1 MGAIIAAKLTGT
13 KIVGLVTDIPWLVD
27 KDGVISAKMRMLHG
41 FQKWYIHKYSHYI
54 FLTEQM
60 NEPINIKY
68 RPYLVIEG
76 FANIDMEKMDNP
88 LTEKEAP
95 KQIMYAGF
103 LQAKYGLKMLVDGFM
118 SLKDLDAKLVI
129 YGTGPYAEELTECA
143 KKDSR
148 VEYRG
153 LASNDEIVKAELKAS
168 VLVNPRPTHEEY
180 TKYSFPSKNMEYM
193 ASGTPIL
200 TTKLP
205 GMPSEYYPHI
215 YSFEEETT
223 EGYACII
230 NHVMNLPAEDLHAKG
245 AEAKTWVLCN
255 KNNIHQCNRILK
267 MLKA

>member
-1 MGAIIAAKLTGT
+1 
-13 KIVGLVTDIPWLVD
+13 
-27 KDGVISAKMRMLHG
+27 
-41 FQKWYIHKYSHYI
+41 
-54 FLTEQM
+54 
-60 NEPINIKY
+60 
-68 RPYLVIEG
+68 
-76 FANIDMEKMDNP
+76 
-88 LTEKEAP
+88 
-95 KQIMYAGF
+95 
-103 LQAKYGLKMLVDGFM
+103 
-118 SLKDLDAKLVI
+118 
-129 YGTGPYAEELTECA
+129 
-143 KKDSR
+143 
-148 VEYRG
+148 
-153 LASNDEIVKAELKAS
+153 
-168 VLVNPRPTHEEY
+168 
-180 TKYSFPSKNMEYM
+180 M